1 MFGFGN
7 KDKEKNENGE
17 EKKKKKVG
25 SFDGLKSV
33 AGEVFK
39 KRDYKIEKR
48 ELTNDEVQ
56 YLINEKE
63 VNKDNIEFVCCIC
76 LLLESIPEFELNFK
90 KLPTDVQMQFI
101 TYPICRFYND
111 DIQLLMQK

>member
-7 KDKEKNENGE
+7 KDNEKNENGE

-48 ELTNDEVQ
+48 ELTNEDKKAVL
-56 YLINEKE
+56 YTALVVVGII
-63 VNKDNIEFVCCIC
+63 V
-76 LLLESIPEFELNFK
+76 LLFA
-90 KLPTDVQMQFI
+90 LPFTRQFI
-101 TYPICRFYND
+101 IDFFTLKF
-111 DIQLLMQK
+111 